1 MLKRLRNLSA
11 HEPLDQ
17 ALDEC
22 EVVQRSSGQV
32 SIVKDMSELTAEKR
46 LRWIEEGFYQPGSWL
61 IVSNTGPLLN
71 TLADFADQRGVL
83 GDIESE
89 ILRQLDQPY
98 AGGDLGRHTF
108 GQFPKKL
115 VVLNMARLDNV
126 ALGARIL
133 TRMVNHSAWVH
144 CTCCVAEVACP
155 LLLNRQALQ
164 AAGAVAEERVRWV
177 YQRLTAYEQRL
188 TMRQMV
194 AHLALSL
201 TGGMSCEKAKEHV
214 ATSVAEGTD
223 KGLDGLEQ
231 ILFSEGFFGY
241 SKSKPWRDAEG
252 LRAIALVRRLVFG
265 GPVAVD
271 FERQLSVNDG
281 IKWARLPSVL
291 CGLHQRWRTRAGES
305 AGVRWRFALRRMIY
319 LFGQT
324 ADSNVRLAKI
334 FLNSFLQSPQL
345 QDFDRWQCEKQLT
358 LSFAERSKLRKACLR
373 VLLEIYSGF
382 SAGQYQPDHEWLYLT
397 LRRPDWAVVQPTQLV
412 VAALSFQDFD
422 LYYDPKRWLLLLR
435 FREGEVEL
443 ELTLPLLDYI
453 QRRHVGELGSE
464 LARIHLAQLEWFR
477 AELLRT
483 VGQNSRELG
492 EIRLLRTGIDGK
504 VHLHRY
510 LLDEEN
516 QRLER
521 A

>member
-1 MLKRLRNLSA
+1 
-11 HEPLDQ
+11 
-17 ALDEC
+17 
-22 EVVQRSSGQV
+22 
-32 SIVKDMSELTAEKR
+32 
-46 LRWIEEGFYQPGSWL
+46 
-61 IVSNTGPLLN
+61 
-71 TLADFADQRGVL
+71 
-83 GDIESE
+83 
-89 ILRQLDQPY
+89 
-98 AGGDLGRHTF
+98 
-108 GQFPKKL
+108 
-115 VVLNMARLDNV
+115 
-126 ALGARIL
+126 
-133 TRMVNHSAWVH
+133 
-144 CTCCVAEVACP
+144 
-155 LLLNRQALQ
+155 
-164 AAGAVAEERVRWV
+164 
-177 YQRLTAYEQRL
+177 
-188 TMRQMV
+188 
-194 AHLALSL
+194 
-201 TGGMSCEKAKEHV
+201 
-214 ATSVAEGTD
+214 
-223 KGLDGLEQ
+223 
-231 ILFSEGFFGY
+231 
-241 SKSKPWRDAEG
+241 
-252 LRAIALVRRLVFG
+252 
-265 GPVAVD
+265 
-271 FERQLSVNDG
+271 
-281 IKWARLPSVL
+281 
-291 CGLHQRWRTRAGES
+291 
-305 AGVRWRFALRRMIY
+305 MIY

-345 QDFDRWQCEKQLT
+345 RDFDRWQCEKQLT
-358 LSFAERSKLRKACLR
+358 LSFAERNKLRKACLR

-453 QRRHVGELGSE
+453 QRRHAGELGSE